1 MVHCTVHVCTMHFG
15 DFVRCKLF
23 AVKKNVARYS
33 ILTDAYCLS
42 SPKTQKLHDEIQELL
57 LKCCMNTY
65 YHKKLEQKKKKLLK
79 EIDKSNN
86 DKEVNETKN
95 DYDDDVR
102 LIKYY

>member
-1 MVHCTVHVCTMHFG
+1 
-15 DFVRCKLF
+15 
-23 AVKKNVARYS
+23 
-33 ILTDAYCLS
+33 
-42 SPKTQKLHDEIQELL
+42 
-57 LKCCMNTY
+57 MNTY